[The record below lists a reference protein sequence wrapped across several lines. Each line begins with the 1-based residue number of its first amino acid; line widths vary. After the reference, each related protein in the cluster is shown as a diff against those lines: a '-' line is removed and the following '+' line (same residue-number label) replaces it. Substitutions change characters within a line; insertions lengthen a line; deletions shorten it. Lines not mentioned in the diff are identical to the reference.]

1 MNISVIN
8 LIFNGTKIMG
18 YRQLNSS
25 RFLHKSSTYFA
36 TQVPISRF
44 ELDKFLP
51 YDALIQRL
59 DIVRKRLNRPL
70 TLAEKILYSHLD
82 DPENAEIVRGS
93 SYLKLRPDRVAMQDA
108 TAQMAVLQFISSGL
122 DRVSVPTTIHCDHL
136 IEANEEANSDLK
148 RAKDVNAEVYDF
160 LSSVAAKYGIGFWH
174 PGSGIIHQII
184 LENYAFPGLLL
195 IGTDSHTPN
204 GGGLGGLCIGVGG
217 ADAVDVMADIPW
229 ELKCPKV
236 MGVKLQG
243 ELSGW
248 TSPKDVILKLAE
260 ILTVKGG
267 TGYIIEYF
275 GPGVDSISCT
285 GMGTICNMG
294 AEVGATTSVFPF
306 NNRMK
311 RYLEATGREGIATVA
326 EKCKHLFSSDAGAG
340 YDQLVEINLSELEPR
355 INGPFTPDL
364 GHTVHNLGQ
373 HARENGYPLEV
384 KAGLIGSCTNSSYED
399 MTRAANVAQQAV
411 EHNYKAKSI
420 FDVTPGS
427 EQIRATME
435 RDGLTE
441 TFRKIGATVLAN
453 ACGPCIGQWNRKD
466 VRKGEK
472 NTIVTSYNRN
482 FTGRNDAN
490 PATHAFVASPEI
502 VTAIALAGRLD
513 FDPTRDYLTANDGR
527 KFKLKVPV
535 GEELP
540 SKGFDR
546 GQETYQAPPADGSA
560 VKVVVQPNSKRL
572 QLLKAFDKWNGKDF
586 EDMLVLIKIKGKC
599 TTDHISAAGPW
610 LKFRGHLD
618 NISNNMFIGAINEEN
633 GEMNKVKNQLSGQ
646 WSSVPEAARFYKAK
660 GKKWIVFGEENYGEG
675 SSREHA
681 ALEPRHLGGR
691 AIVVKSFA
699 RIHET
704 NLKKQGMLAL
714 TFVNPADYDR
724 VLPTDSVSLVGL
736 KDFKPGKP
744 LKCILKHRD
753 GSTDEFLLD
762 HTYNDLQIEWFKA
775 VSAGSINLILN
786 EDFEV
791 LYTCL
796 VNKMSE
802 LSAMMIRGFR
812 SFGLE
817 EKGQTIKFQK
827 PLTLIVGSN
836 GSGKTTIIECLKYAT
851 IGILPPG
858 GRGTIFIHDPKIANL
873 PEVNAQVKLKFTD
886 TLGAT
891 AVVSKSMTCYQR
903 KNKMESRS
911 LDGTIQRKIN
921 GQTTSVSMRCM
932 DIEAEMVN
940 LLGVSK
946 PILDSVIFCHQEES
960 NWPLSEPK
968 LLKMKF
974 DEIFSAVK
982 CHFESSPENKVQILE
997 CKTELKHL
1005 EQNKTK
1011 ASEVKQALQSNE
1023 LKLKSINDDLNVLNS
1038 ELEKMK
1044 VYLENV
1050 TKVRQEI
1057 VELTTKLDNVK
1068 SQMQIH
1074 KATADSLRRGIGE
1087 LFKGSESELDY
1098 EIATFEMKIQ
1108 KEKES
1113 LSQLQLEI
1121 ENNDEQLIGRC
1132 KQRDEIISHENK
1144 LKLEIEYWNG
1154 KLTEFDSQISVMCS
1168 KANIPNNYGNNV
1180 ALQNIRKYCQS
1191 QADFLKTKEDEY
1203 SCRLNELKQEISD
1216 VEIKKKSE
1224 EKNMSVL
1231 KEQIENSKNEIKKIE
1246 EQLLQSKTAVDELD
1260 ALAEELKSV
1269 NEQIEVK
1276 NQFIS
1281 ASRMKDEIEELTRF
1295 SERKHTEINDLNNQL
1310 KKAKQHSAAEMQ
1322 LDMWK
1327 REKATK
1333 LKAVEELMEK
1343 HEKFLST
1350 HFKHT
1355 PNELLWL
1362 YVESKHV
1369 ELTKLNAE
1377 METLNSTVQNCT
1389 EQLNLNDEM
1398 IKEKTNDL
1406 ETYNKKIAAAC
1417 DGDPSSYN
1425 SVLLNVTE
1433 NIAKLQLEKGN
1444 IGGTGFLYKKYVKYL
1459 KKNPCCPV
1467 CHRDFPS
1474 SEIVDSVIDELN
1486 ETITNLP
1493 NREQSLISNLRSQ
1506 ETRRD
1511 TLVGLKPLFDIV
1523 QKLEL
1528 QTIPDLEK
1536 ERKLLIEKSE
1546 SASQQLRQC
1555 EARCKIADEEYRQA
1569 SAILVDVITLDSF
1582 LQYERSLCEKIAHQE
1597 EFLKASGMTML
1608 SESLQQKI
1616 QDVQNMLSENEAML
1630 QLKRKEQSKH
1640 RDVLQTLRDSAH
1652 HLTEKKQRV
1661 LNQMQQSASL
1671 RELESSRRAELSRLE
1686 TNFTNAEKQVEILGR
1701 QLNERTLELDSLR
1714 QNSAEILEPLKSGV
1728 ENLTD
1733 SLRQLDHSA
1742 DHLKQYNAGKFE
1754 SQLEQLKQKRMENEQ
1769 IIHSLE
1775 MSKADTVN
1783 KLQIMQK
1790 DVVRAEMR
1798 RRDLHDL
1805 KKLLGE
1811 EAAQCRLAAEA
1822 HHLQTE
1828 LDSKMVPSG
1837 ETDFD
1842 TVNEEYC
1849 KKLKISHELIGK
1861 KSELELTVDRLR
1873 GELESNMYKDADVKW
1888 RDKMI
1893 AHVTLEHAQNDLYHY
1908 ANALEQAIMQF
1919 HKIKMQ
1925 EVNAI
1930 LKDLWEAVYQGSDV
1944 DYIEIKSEEDLQD
1957 NFGKRRNYNYRV
1969 VMHVGKEVLDMR
1981 GRCSA
1986 GQKVLASIIIRIA
1999 LAEVFSTN
2007 CGFMTLDE
2015 PTTNLD
2021 SKNSANLARALVD
2034 LLRVRSLE
2042 KHFQLI
2048 LITHDDSFV
2057 EQITRFWPV
2066 EVFYRVKK
2074 NDAGCSKLYEETVD
2088 KLD

>member
-8 LIFNGTKIMG
+8 LFFNGTKIMG
-18 YRQLNSS
+18 FRQFNSA
-25 RFLHKSSTYFA
+25 RFLHKSSTHFA

-51 YDALIQRL
+51 YDDLIQRL

-122 DRVSVPTTIHCDHL
+122 NSVSVPTTIHCDHL

-148 RAKDVNAEVYDF
+148 RAKDVNAEVYEF

-204 GGGLGGLCIGVGG
+204 GGGLCGLCIGVGG

-243 ELSGW
+243 QLSGW

-306 NNRMK
+306 TNRMK
-311 RYLEATGREGIATVA
+311 RYLEATGREGIATAA
-326 EKCKHLFSSDAGAG
+326 EKCKHLFTSDAGAG

-364 GHTVHNLGQ
+364 GHTIHNLGQ

-572 QLLKAFDKWNGKDF
+572 QLLKAFDKWDGKDF
-586 EDMLVLIKIKGKC
+586 EDMFVLIKIKGKC

-633 GEMNKVKNQLSGQ
+633 GEMNKVKNQLSGE

-714 TFVNPADYDR
+714 TFVNPADYHK

-744 LKCILKHRD
+744 LKCILKHHD

-775 VSAGSINLILN
+775 
-786 EDFEV
+786 
-791 LYTCL
+791 

-827 PLTLIVGSN
+827 PLTLIVGTN

-851 IGILPPG
+851 IGSLPPG

-946 PILDSVIFCHQEES
+946 PILESVIFCHQEES

-974 DEIFSAVK
+974 DEIFNAVK
-982 CHFESSPENKVQILE
+982 YTKCVDEIRRINKGHKVQILE

-1023 LKLKSINDDLNVLNS
+1023 LKLKSINDDLNILNG

-1050 TKVRQEI
+1050 IKVRQEI

-1074 KATADSLRRGIGE
+1074 RATADSLRRGIGE

-1121 ENNDEQLIGRC
+1121 EKNDEQLIGRC
-1132 KQRDEIISHENK
+1132 KQRDEIVSHENK

-1154 KLTEFDSQISVMCS
+1154 KLTEFDSQISIMCS
-1168 KANIPNNYGNNV
+1168 KANIANNYGNNV
-1180 ALQNIRKYCQS
+1180 ALQDIRKYCQS

-1224 EKNMSVL
+1224 ERNMSVL
-1231 KEQIENSKNEIKKIE
+1231 KEQIENCKSEIKKIE

-1260 ALAEELKSV
+1260 ALAEELKLV
-1269 NEQIEVK
+1269 NEQIEMK

-1281 ASRMKDEIEELTRF
+1281 ASRMKDEIEELARF
-1295 SERKHTEINDLNNQL
+1295 SECKHSEINDLNNQL

-1343 HEKFLST
+1343 HEKFLNM

-1355 PNELLWL
+1355 PNELLCS
-1362 YVESKHV
+1362 EMRNKHV

-1425 SVLLNVTE
+1425 SVLLSVTE
-1433 NIAKLQLEKGN
+1433 NIEKLQLEKGN

-1474 SEIVDSVIDELN
+1474 PEIVDSVIDELN

-1536 ERKLLIEKSE
+1536 ERQLLIEKRE

-1555 EARCKIADEEYRQA
+1555 EVRCKIADEEHRQA
-1569 SAILVDVITLDSF
+1569 TAILVDIITVDSF
-1582 LQYERSLCEKIAHQE
+1582 LQYERSLCEKIAQQE
-1597 EFLKASGMTML
+1597 ELLNASGMMMS
-1608 SESLQQKI
+1608 SEDLQQKI
-1616 QDVQNMLSENEAML
+1616 EHARNMLSENEAML

-1640 RDVLQTLRDSAH
+1640 RDILQNLRDCAH
-1652 HLTEKKQRV
+1652 NLTEKKQRA

-1686 TNFTNAEKQVEILGR
+1686 ANFIDAKEQVEILQQ
-1701 QLNERTLELDSLR
+1701 QLNERTLELDCLR
-1714 QNSAEILEPLKSGV
+1714 QNSVEILEPLKSGV
-1728 ENLTD
+1728 ADLAD

-1742 DHLKQYNAGKFE
+1742 DHLKQYNVEEFR
-1754 SQLEQLKQKRMENEQ
+1754 SQLEQLKRKRVENEQ

-1775 MSKADTVN
+1775 TSKMDKVN
-1783 KLQIMQK
+1783 KLQNIQK
-1790 DVVRAEMR
+1790 GVVCAEMR
-1798 RRDLHDL
+1798 KRDLHDF
-1805 KKLLGE
+1805 KKLLSE
-1811 EAAQCRLAAEA
+1811 EGAQCRLAAEA
-1822 HHLQTE
+1822 NHLQTE
-1828 LDSKMVPSG
+1828 LDSKMLPSG

-1849 KKLKISHELIGK
+1849 KKLKTSHELIGK
-1861 KSELELTVDRLR
+1861 KSELELTIDRLR
-1873 GELESNMYKDADVKW
+1873 GELDSNIYKDADVKW

-1919 HKIKMQ
+1919 HKTKMQ

-1930 LKDLWEAVYQGSDV
+1930 LKDLWETVYQGSDV

-2088 KLD
+2088 KLT

>member
-1 MNISVIN
+1 
-8 LIFNGTKIMG
+8 
-18 YRQLNSS
+18 
-25 RFLHKSSTYFA
+25 
-36 TQVPISRF
+36 
-44 ELDKFLP
+44 
-51 YDALIQRL
+51 
-59 DIVRKRLNRPL
+59 
-70 TLAEKILYSHLD
+70 
-82 DPENAEIVRGS
+82 
-93 SYLKLRPDRVAMQDA
+93 
-108 TAQMAVLQFISSGL
+108 
-122 DRVSVPTTIHCDHL
+122 
-136 IEANEEANSDLK
+136 
-148 RAKDVNAEVYDF
+148 
-160 LSSVAAKYGIGFWH
+160 
-174 PGSGIIHQII
+174 
-184 LENYAFPGLLL
+184 
-195 IGTDSHTPN
+195 
-204 GGGLGGLCIGVGG
+204 
-217 ADAVDVMADIPW
+217 
-229 ELKCPKV
+229 
-236 MGVKLQG
+236 
-243 ELSGW
+243 
-248 TSPKDVILKLAE
+248 
-260 ILTVKGG
+260 
-267 TGYIIEYF
+267 
-275 GPGVDSISCT
+275 
-285 GMGTICNMG
+285 
-294 AEVGATTSVFPF
+294 
-306 NNRMK
+306 
-311 RYLEATGREGIATVA
+311 
-326 EKCKHLFSSDAGAG
+326 
-340 YDQLVEINLSELEPR
+340 
-355 INGPFTPDL
+355 
-364 GHTVHNLGQ
+364 
-373 HARENGYPLEV
+373 
-384 KAGLIGSCTNSSYED
+384 
-399 MTRAANVAQQAV
+399 
-411 EHNYKAKSI
+411 
-420 FDVTPGS
+420 
-427 EQIRATME
+427 
-435 RDGLTE
+435 
-441 TFRKIGATVLAN
+441 
-453 ACGPCIGQWNRKD
+453 
-466 VRKGEK
+466 
-472 NTIVTSYNRN
+472 
-482 FTGRNDAN
+482 
-490 PATHAFVASPEI
+490 
-502 VTAIALAGRLD
+502 
-513 FDPTRDYLTANDGR
+513 
-527 KFKLKVPV
+527 
-535 GEELP
+535 
-540 SKGFDR
+540 
-546 GQETYQAPPADGSA
+546 
-560 VKVVVQPNSKRL
+560 
-572 QLLKAFDKWNGKDF
+572 
-586 EDMLVLIKIKGKC
+586 
-599 TTDHISAAGPW
+599 
-610 LKFRGHLD
+610 
-618 NISNNMFIGAINEEN
+618 
-633 GEMNKVKNQLSGQ
+633 
-646 WSSVPEAARFYKAK
+646 
-660 GKKWIVFGEENYGEG
+660 
-675 SSREHA
+675 
-681 ALEPRHLGGR
+681 
-691 AIVVKSFA
+691 
-699 RIHET
+699 
-704 NLKKQGMLAL
+704 
-714 TFVNPADYDR
+714 
-724 VLPTDSVSLVGL
+724 
-736 KDFKPGKP
+736 
-744 LKCILKHRD
+744 
-753 GSTDEFLLD
+753 
-762 HTYNDLQIEWFKA
+762 
-775 VSAGSINLILN
+775 
-786 EDFEV
+786 
-791 LYTCL
+791 
-796 VNKMSE
+796 MSE

-911 LDGTIQRKIN
+911 LDGTIQRNIN
-921 GQTTSVSMRCM
+921 GQ
-932 DIEAEMVN
+932 
-940 LLGVSK
+940 
-946 PILDSVIFCHQEES
+946 
-960 NWPLSEPK
+960 
-968 LLKMKF
+968 
-974 DEIFSAVK
+974 
-982 CHFESSPENKVQILE
+982 KVQILE

-1023 LKLKSINDDLNVLNS
+1023 LKLKSINDDLNVLNG

-1121 ENNDEQLIGRC
+1121 ENNDEQLIGRYV
-1132 KQRDEIISHENK
+1132 K
-1144 LKLEIEYWNG
+1144 
-1154 KLTEFDSQISVMCS
+1154 
-1168 KANIPNNYGNNV
+1168 
-1180 ALQNIRKYCQS
+1180 IR
-1191 QADFLKTKEDEY
+1191 
-1203 SCRLNELKQEISD
+1203 
-1216 VEIKKKSE
+1216 KKSE
-1224 EKNMSVL
+1224 ERNMSVL

-1246 EQLLQSKTAVDELD
+1246 EQLLQSKTAVDELIF
-1260 ALAEELKSV
+1260 V
-1269 NEQIEVK
+1269 
-1276 NQFIS
+1276 
-1281 ASRMKDEIEELTRF
+1281 MKLF
-1295 SERKHTEINDLNNQL
+1295 INDLNNQL

-1355 PNELLWL
+1355 PNELLCSEMTK

-1433 NIAKLQLEKGN
+1433 NIEKLQLEKGN

-1493 NREQSLISNLRSQ
+1493 NKEQSLISNLRSQ

-1597 EFLKASGMTML
+1597 EFLKASGMTIS

-1661 LNQMQQSASL
+1661 LNRMQQSASL

-1728 ENLTD
+1728 KNLTD

-1798 RRDLHDL
+1798 KRDLHDL

-1893 AHVTLEHAQNDLYHY
+1893 AHVTLEYAQNDLYHY

-1944 DYIEIKSEEDLQD
+1944 DYIEIKSEEELQD

>member
-1 MNISVIN
+1 
-8 LIFNGTKIMG
+8 
-18 YRQLNSS
+18 
-25 RFLHKSSTYFA
+25 
-36 TQVPISRF
+36 
-44 ELDKFLP
+44 
-51 YDALIQRL
+51 
-59 DIVRKRLNRPL
+59 
-70 TLAEKILYSHLD
+70 
-82 DPENAEIVRGS
+82 
-93 SYLKLRPDRVAMQDA
+93 
-108 TAQMAVLQFISSGL
+108 
-122 DRVSVPTTIHCDHL
+122 
-136 IEANEEANSDLK
+136 
-148 RAKDVNAEVYDF
+148 
-160 LSSVAAKYGIGFWH
+160 
-174 PGSGIIHQII
+174 
-184 LENYAFPGLLL
+184 
-195 IGTDSHTPN
+195 
-204 GGGLGGLCIGVGG
+204 
-217 ADAVDVMADIPW
+217 
-229 ELKCPKV
+229 
-236 MGVKLQG
+236 
-243 ELSGW
+243 
-248 TSPKDVILKLAE
+248 
-260 ILTVKGG
+260 
-267 TGYIIEYF
+267 
-275 GPGVDSISCT
+275 
-285 GMGTICNMG
+285 
-294 AEVGATTSVFPF
+294 
-306 NNRMK
+306 
-311 RYLEATGREGIATVA
+311 
-326 EKCKHLFSSDAGAG
+326 
-340 YDQLVEINLSELEPR
+340 
-355 INGPFTPDL
+355 
-364 GHTVHNLGQ
+364 
-373 HARENGYPLEV
+373 
-384 KAGLIGSCTNSSYED
+384 
-399 MTRAANVAQQAV
+399 
-411 EHNYKAKSI
+411 
-420 FDVTPGS
+420 
-427 EQIRATME
+427 
-435 RDGLTE
+435 
-441 TFRKIGATVLAN
+441 
-453 ACGPCIGQWNRKD
+453 
-466 VRKGEK
+466 
-472 NTIVTSYNRN
+472 
-482 FTGRNDAN
+482 
-490 PATHAFVASPEI
+490 
-502 VTAIALAGRLD
+502 
-513 FDPTRDYLTANDGR
+513 
-527 KFKLKVPV
+527 
-535 GEELP
+535 
-540 SKGFDR
+540 
-546 GQETYQAPPADGSA
+546 
-560 VKVVVQPNSKRL
+560 
-572 QLLKAFDKWNGKDF
+572 
-586 EDMLVLIKIKGKC
+586 
-599 TTDHISAAGPW
+599 
-610 LKFRGHLD
+610 
-618 NISNNMFIGAINEEN
+618 
-633 GEMNKVKNQLSGQ
+633 
-646 WSSVPEAARFYKAK
+646 
-660 GKKWIVFGEENYGEG
+660 
-675 SSREHA
+675 
-681 ALEPRHLGGR
+681 
-691 AIVVKSFA
+691 
-699 RIHET
+699 
-704 NLKKQGMLAL
+704 
-714 TFVNPADYDR
+714 
-724 VLPTDSVSLVGL
+724 
-736 KDFKPGKP
+736 
-744 LKCILKHRD
+744 
-753 GSTDEFLLD
+753 
-762 HTYNDLQIEWFKA
+762 
-775 VSAGSINLILN
+775 
-786 EDFEV
+786 
-791 LYTCL
+791 
-796 VNKMSE
+796 
-802 LSAMMIRGFR
+802 MMIRGFR

-836 GSGKTTIIECLKYAT
+836 GSGKT
-851 IGILPPG
+851 
-858 GRGTIFIHDPKIANL
+858 
-873 PEVNAQVKLKFTD
+873 
-886 TLGAT
+886 
-891 AVVSKSMTCYQR
+891 

-921 GQTTSVSMRCM
+921 GQ
-932 DIEAEMVN
+932 
-940 LLGVSK
+940 
-946 PILDSVIFCHQEES
+946 
-960 NWPLSEPK
+960 
-968 LLKMKF
+968 
-974 DEIFSAVK
+974 
-982 CHFESSPENKVQILE
+982 
-997 CKTELKHL
+997 
-1005 EQNKTK
+1005 
-1011 ASEVKQALQSNE
+1011 VKQALQSNE
-1023 LKLKSINDDLNVLNS
+1023 LKLKSINDDLNVLNG

-1074 KATADSLRRGIGE
+1074 KSTADSLRRGIGE

-1121 ENNDEQLIGRC
+1121 ENNDEQLIDR
-1132 KQRDEIISHENK
+1132 
-1144 LKLEIEYWNG
+1144 Y
-1154 KLTEFDSQISVMCS
+1154 
-1168 KANIPNNYGNNV
+1168 
-1180 ALQNIRKYCQS
+1180 
-1191 QADFLKTKEDEY
+1191 
-1203 SCRLNELKQEISD
+1203 

-1224 EKNMSVL
+1224 ERNMGVL
-1231 KEQIENSKNEIKKIE
+1231 KEQIENCKSEIKKIE
-1246 EQLLQSKTAVDELD
+1246 EQLLQSKTAVDELIF
-1260 ALAEELKSV
+1260 V
-1269 NEQIEVK
+1269 
-1276 NQFIS
+1276 
-1281 ASRMKDEIEELTRF
+1281 MKLF
-1295 SERKHTEINDLNNQL
+1295 INDLNDQL
-1310 KKAKQHSAAEMQ
+1310 KKVKQHSAAEMQ

-1327 REKATK
+1327 REKAAK
-1333 LKAVEELMEK
+1333 LKAVEELMVK

-1355 PNELLWL
+1355 PNELLCSEMTK

-1377 METLNSTVQNCT
+1377 METLNSTAQNCT

-1406 ETYNKKIAAAC
+1406 ETYNKKIAA
-1417 DGDPSSYN
+1417 
-1425 SVLLNVTE
+1425 
-1433 NIAKLQLEKGN
+1433 
-1444 IGGTGFLYKKYVKYL
+1444 
-1459 KKNPCCPV
+1459 
-1467 CHRDFPS
+1467 
-1474 SEIVDSVIDELN
+1474 LN

-1493 NREQSLISNLRSQ
+1493 NREQSLISSLRSQ

-1597 EFLKASGMTML
+1597 EFLKASGMTMS
-1608 SESLQQKI
+1608 SENLQQKI
-1616 QDVQNMLSENEAML
+1616 EDVQNMLSENEAML

-1640 RDVLQTLRDSAH
+1640 RDMLQNLRDCAH

-1701 QLNERTLELDSLR
+1701 QLNERILELDSLR

-1837 ETDFD
+1837 DTDFD

-1861 KSELELTVDRLR
+1861 KSELELTIDRLR

>member
-1 MNISVIN
+1 MKISVIN
-8 LIFNGTKIMG
+8 LFFNGTKIMG
-18 YRQLNSS
+18 YRQLNSA

-681 ALEPRHLGGR
+681 ALEPRHLGGC

-836 GSGKTTIIECLKYAT
+836 GSGKT
-851 IGILPPG
+851 
-858 GRGTIFIHDPKIANL
+858 
-873 PEVNAQVKLKFTD
+873 
-886 TLGAT
+886 
-891 AVVSKSMTCYQR
+891 

-911 LDGTIQRKIN
+911 LDGTIQRNIN
-921 GQTTSVSMRCM
+921 GQ
-932 DIEAEMVN
+932 
-940 LLGVSK
+940 
-946 PILDSVIFCHQEES
+946 
-960 NWPLSEPK
+960 
-968 LLKMKF
+968 
-974 DEIFSAVK
+974 
-982 CHFESSPENKVQILE
+982 
-997 CKTELKHL
+997 
-1005 EQNKTK
+1005 
-1011 ASEVKQALQSNE
+1011 VKQALQSNE
-1023 LKLKSINDDLNVLNS
+1023 LKLKSINDDLNVLNG

-1121 ENNDEQLIGRC
+1121 ENNDEQLIGR
-1132 KQRDEIISHENK
+1132 
-1144 LKLEIEYWNG
+1144 Y
-1154 KLTEFDSQISVMCS
+1154 
-1168 KANIPNNYGNNV
+1168 
-1180 ALQNIRKYCQS
+1180 
-1191 QADFLKTKEDEY
+1191 
-1203 SCRLNELKQEISD
+1203 

-1224 EKNMSVL
+1224 ERNMSFL

-1246 EQLLQSKTAVDELD
+1246 EQLLQSKTAVDEL
-1260 ALAEELKSV
+1260 
-1269 NEQIEVK
+1269 I
-1276 NQFIS
+1276 F
-1281 ASRMKDEIEELTRF
+1281 
-1295 SERKHTEINDLNNQL
+1295 INDLNNQL

-1355 PNELLWL
+1355 PNELLCS
-1362 YVESKHV
+1362 EMTNKHV

-1406 ETYNKKIAAAC
+1406 ETYNKKIAA
-1417 DGDPSSYN
+1417 
-1425 SVLLNVTE
+1425 
-1433 NIAKLQLEKGN
+1433 
-1444 IGGTGFLYKKYVKYL
+1444 
-1459 KKNPCCPV
+1459 
-1467 CHRDFPS
+1467 
-1474 SEIVDSVIDELN
+1474 LN

-1493 NREQSLISNLRSQ
+1493 NKEQSLISNLRSQ

-1569 SAILVDVITLDSF
+1569 SATLVDVITLDSF

-1597 EFLKASGMTML
+1597 EFLKASGMTMS

-1661 LNQMQQSASL
+1661 LNRMQQSASL

-1728 ENLTD
+1728 KNLTD

-1798 RRDLHDL
+1798 KRDLHDL

-1893 AHVTLEHAQNDLYHY
+1893 AHVTLEYAQNDLYHY

-1944 DYIEIKSEEDLQD
+1944 DYIEIKSEEELQD

>member
-633 GEMNKVKNQLSGQ
+633 GEMNKVKNQMSGQ

-775 VSAGSINLILN
+775 VSAGSISARNFIDLILN

-836 GSGKTTIIECLKYAT
+836 GSGKT
-851 IGILPPG
+851 
-858 GRGTIFIHDPKIANL
+858 
-873 PEVNAQVKLKFTD
+873 
-886 TLGAT
+886 
-891 AVVSKSMTCYQR
+891 

-921 GQTTSVSMRCM
+921 GQ
-932 DIEAEMVN
+932 
-940 LLGVSK
+940 
-946 PILDSVIFCHQEES
+946 
-960 NWPLSEPK
+960 
-968 LLKMKF
+968 
-974 DEIFSAVK
+974 
-982 CHFESSPENKVQILE
+982 
-997 CKTELKHL
+997 
-1005 EQNKTK
+1005 
-1011 ASEVKQALQSNE
+1011 VKQALQSNE
-1023 LKLKSINDDLNVLNS
+1023 LKLKSINDDLNVLNG

-1113 LSQLQLEI
+1113 LSQ
-1121 ENNDEQLIGRC
+1121 
-1132 KQRDEIISHENK
+1132 
-1144 LKLEIEYWNG
+1144 
-1154 KLTEFDSQISVMCS
+1154 
-1168 KANIPNNYGNNV
+1168 
-1180 ALQNIRKYCQS
+1180 
-1191 QADFLKTKEDEY
+1191 DEY

-1246 EQLLQSKTAVDELD
+1246 EQLLQSKTAVDEL
-1260 ALAEELKSV
+1260 
-1269 NEQIEVK
+1269 I
-1276 NQFIS
+1276 F
-1281 ASRMKDEIEELTRF
+1281 
-1295 SERKHTEINDLNNQL
+1295 INDLNNQL

-1355 PNELLWL
+1355 PNELLCS
-1362 YVESKHV
+1362 EMTNKHV

-1406 ETYNKKIAAAC
+1406 ETYNKKIAA
-1417 DGDPSSYN
+1417 
-1425 SVLLNVTE
+1425 
-1433 NIAKLQLEKGN
+1433 
-1444 IGGTGFLYKKYVKYL
+1444 
-1459 KKNPCCPV
+1459 
-1467 CHRDFPS
+1467 
-1474 SEIVDSVIDELN
+1474 LN

-1493 NREQSLISNLRSQ
+1493 NREQSLISNLRIQ

-1597 EFLKASGMTML
+1597 EFLKASGMTMS
-1608 SESLQQKI
+1608 SETLQQKI

-1742 DHLKQYNAGKFE
+1742 DHLKLYNAGKFE

-1798 RRDLHDL
+1798 KRDLHDL

>member
-8 LIFNGTKIMG
+8 LFFNGTKIMG
-18 YRQLNSS
+18 FRQFNSA
-25 RFLHKSSTYFA
+25 RFLHKSSTHFA

-51 YDALIQRL
+51 YDDLIQRL

-122 DRVSVPTTIHCDHL
+122 NSVSVPTTIHCDHL

-148 RAKDVNAEVYDF
+148 RAKDVNAEVYEF

-204 GGGLGGLCIGVGG
+204 GGGLCGLCIGVGG

-243 ELSGW
+243 QLSGW

-306 NNRMK
+306 TNRMK
-311 RYLEATGREGIATVA
+311 RYLEATGREGIATAA
-326 EKCKHLFSSDAGAG
+326 EKCKHLFTSDAGAG

-364 GHTVHNLGQ
+364 GHTIHNLGQ

-572 QLLKAFDKWNGKDF
+572 QLLKAFDKWDGKDF
-586 EDMLVLIKIKGKC
+586 EDMFVLIKIKGKC

-633 GEMNKVKNQLSGQ
+633 GEMNKVKNQLSGE

-714 TFVNPADYDR
+714 TFVNPADYHK

-744 LKCILKHRD
+744 LKCILKHHD

-775 VSAGSINLILN
+775 VSTGSNNATYLI
-786 EDFEV
+786 
-791 LYTCL
+791 

-827 PLTLIVGSN
+827 PLTLIVGTN
-836 GSGKTTIIECLKYAT
+836 GSGKT
-851 IGILPPG
+851 
-858 GRGTIFIHDPKIANL
+858 
-873 PEVNAQVKLKFTD
+873 
-886 TLGAT
+886 
-891 AVVSKSMTCYQR
+891 

-921 GQTTSVSMRCM
+921 GQ
-932 DIEAEMVN
+932 
-940 LLGVSK
+940 
-946 PILDSVIFCHQEES
+946 
-960 NWPLSEPK
+960 
-968 LLKMKF
+968 
-974 DEIFSAVK
+974 
-982 CHFESSPENKVQILE
+982 
-997 CKTELKHL
+997 
-1005 EQNKTK
+1005 
-1011 ASEVKQALQSNE
+1011 VKQALQSNE
-1023 LKLKSINDDLNVLNS
+1023 LKLKSINDDLNILNG

-1050 TKVRQEI
+1050 IKVRQEI

-1074 KATADSLRRGIGE
+1074 RATADSLRRGIGE

-1113 LSQLQLEI
+1113 LSQ
-1121 ENNDEQLIGRC
+1121 
-1132 KQRDEIISHENK
+1132 
-1144 LKLEIEYWNG
+1144 
-1154 KLTEFDSQISVMCS
+1154 
-1168 KANIPNNYGNNV
+1168 
-1180 ALQNIRKYCQS
+1180 
-1191 QADFLKTKEDEY
+1191 
-1203 SCRLNELKQEISD
+1203 
-1216 VEIKKKSE
+1216 KKSE
-1224 EKNMSVL
+1224 ERNMSVL
-1231 KEQIENSKNEIKKIE
+1231 KEQIENCKSEIKKIE
-1246 EQLLQSKTAVDELD
+1246 EQLLQSKTAVDEYLF
-1260 ALAEELKSV
+1260 L
-1269 NEQIEVK
+1269 
-1276 NQFIS
+1276 
-1281 ASRMKDEIEELTRF
+1281 MKIF
-1295 SERKHTEINDLNNQL
+1295 INDLNNQL

-1322 LDMWK
+1322 LDISEMRK
-1327 REKATK
+1327 
-1333 LKAVEELMEK
+1333 
-1343 HEKFLST
+1343 
-1350 HFKHT
+1350 
-1355 PNELLWL
+1355 

-1406 ETYNKKIAAAC
+1406 ETYNKKIAA
-1417 DGDPSSYN
+1417 
-1425 SVLLNVTE
+1425 
-1433 NIAKLQLEKGN
+1433 
-1444 IGGTGFLYKKYVKYL
+1444 
-1459 KKNPCCPV
+1459 
-1467 CHRDFPS
+1467 
-1474 SEIVDSVIDELN
+1474 LN

-1536 ERKLLIEKSE
+1536 ERQLLIEKRE

-1555 EARCKIADEEYRQA
+1555 EVRCKIADEEHRQA
-1569 SAILVDVITLDSF
+1569 TAILVDIIT
-1582 LQYERSLCEKIAHQE
+1582 
-1597 EFLKASGMTML
+1597 
-1608 SESLQQKI
+1608 
-1616 QDVQNMLSENEAML
+1616 NMLSENEAML

-1640 RDVLQTLRDSAH
+1640 RDILQNLRDCAH
-1652 HLTEKKQRV
+1652 NLTEKKQRA

-1686 TNFTNAEKQVEILGR
+1686 ANFIDAKEQVEILQQ
-1701 QLNERTLELDSLR
+1701 QLNERTLELDCLR
-1714 QNSAEILEPLKSGV
+1714 QNSVEILEPLKSGV
-1728 ENLTD
+1728 ADLAD

-1742 DHLKQYNAGKFE
+1742 DHLKQYNVEEFK
-1754 SQLEQLKQKRMENEQ
+1754 SQLEQLKRKRVENEQ

-1775 MSKADTVN
+1775 TSKMDKVS
-1783 KLQIMQK
+1783 KLQNIQK
-1790 DVVRAEMR
+1790 GVVCAEMR
-1798 RRDLHDL
+1798 KRDLHDF
-1805 KKLLGE
+1805 KKLLSE
-1811 EAAQCRLAAEA
+1811 EGAQCRLAAEA
-1822 HHLQTE
+1822 NHLQTE
-1828 LDSKMVPSG
+1828 LDSKMLPSG

-1849 KKLKISHELIGK
+1849 KKLKTSHELIGK
-1861 KSELELTVDRLR
+1861 KSELELTIDRLR
-1873 GELESNMYKDADVKW
+1873 GELDSNIYKDADVKW

-1919 HKIKMQ
+1919 HKTKMQ

-1930 LKDLWEAVYQGSDV
+1930 LKDLWETVYQGSDV

-2074 NDAGCSKLYEETVD
+2074 NDAGCSKLYEETRSHNEINSRNNG
-2088 KLD
+2088 L

>member
-8 LIFNGTKIMG
+8 LFFNGTKIMG
-18 YRQLNSS
+18 FRQFNSA
-25 RFLHKSSTYFA
+25 RFLHKSSTHFA

-122 DRVSVPTTIHCDHL
+122 NRVSVPTTIHCDHL

-148 RAKDVNAEVYDF
+148 RAKDVNAEVYEF

-204 GGGLGGLCIGVGG
+204 GGGLCGLCIGVGG

-326 EKCKHLFSSDAGAG
+326 EKCKHLFTSDAGAG

-364 GHTVHNLGQ
+364 GHTIHNLGQ

-513 FDPTRDYLTANDGR
+513 FDPTRDYLTANDGK

-572 QLLKAFDKWNGKDF
+572 QLLKAFDKWDGKDF
-586 EDMLVLIKIKGKC
+586 EDMFVLIKIKGKC

-633 GEMNKVKNQLSGQ
+633 GEMNKVKNQLSGE

-714 TFVNPADYDR
+714 TFVNPADYDK

-744 LKCILKHRD
+744 LKCILKHHD

-775 VSAGSINLILN
+775 
-786 EDFEV
+786 
-791 LYTCL
+791 

-851 IGILPPG
+851 IGSLPPG

-891 AVVSKSMTCYQR
+891 AVVSKSMTCFQR

-982 CHFESSPENKVQILE
+982 YTKCVDEIRRINKGHKVQILE

-1023 LKLKSINDDLNVLNS
+1023 LKLKSINDDLNILNG

-1074 KATADSLRRGIGE
+1074 KATADSLRKGIGE

-1121 ENNDEQLIGRC
+1121 EKSDEQLIGRC
-1132 KQRDEIISHENK
+1132 KQRDEIVSHENK

-1180 ALQNIRKYCQS
+1180 ALQDIRKYCKS

-1203 SCRLNELKQEISD
+1203 GCRLNELKQEISD

-1224 EKNMSVL
+1224 ERNMSVL
-1231 KEQIENSKNEIKKIE
+1231 KEQIENCKSEIKKIE

-1281 ASRMKDEIEELTRF
+1281 VSRMKDEIEELTRF
-1295 SERKHTEINDLNNQL
+1295 SERKHSEINDLNDQL

-1333 LKAVEELMEK
+1333 LKAIEELMEK
-1343 HEKFLST
+1343 HEKFLNT

-1355 PNELLWL
+1355 PNELLCS
-1362 YVESKHV
+1362 EMRNKHV

-1377 METLNSTVQNCT
+1377 METLNSAMQNCT
-1389 EQLNLNDEM
+1389 EQLNLNNEM

-1433 NIAKLQLEKGN
+1433 NIEKLQLEKGN

-1474 SEIVDSVIDELN
+1474 PEIVDSVIDELN

-1493 NREQSLISNLRSQ
+1493 NREQFLISNLRSQ

-1536 ERKLLIEKSE
+1536 ERQLLIEKGE

-1569 SAILVDVITLDSF
+1569 TAILVDVITVDSF
-1582 LQYERSLCEKIAHQE
+1582 LQYERSLCEKIAEQE
-1597 EFLKASGMTML
+1597 EFLKASGMTMS
-1608 SESLQQKI
+1608 SEDLQQKI
-1616 QDVQNMLSENEAML
+1616 EHVQNMLSENEAML

-1640 RDVLQTLRDSAH
+1640 RDMLQNLRDCAH

-1686 TNFTNAEKQVEILGR
+1686 ANFINAMEQVEILQQ
-1701 QLNERTLELDSLR
+1701 QLNEHTLELDCLR

-1728 ENLTD
+1728 ADLTD

-1742 DHLKQYNAGKFE
+1742 DHLKQYNVGEFE
-1754 SQLEQLKQKRMENEQ
+1754 SQLEQLKRKRIENEQ

-1775 MSKADTVN
+1775 TSKVDKVN
-1783 KLQIMQK
+1783 KLQNIQK
-1790 DVVRAEMR
+1790 GVVCAEMR
-1798 RRDLHDL
+1798 KRDLHDF
-1805 KKLLGE
+1805 KKLLSE

-1822 HHLQTE
+1822 NHLQTE
-1828 LDSKMVPSG
+1828 LDSKMLPSG
-1837 ETDFD
+1837 EMDFD
-1842 TVNEEYC
+1842 IVNEEYC
-1849 KKLKISHELIGK
+1849 KKLKSSHELIGK
-1861 KSELELTVDRLR
+1861 KSELELTIDRLR
-1873 GELESNMYKDADVKW
+1873 GELDSNIYKDADVKW

-1919 HKIKMQ
+1919 HKTKMQ

-1930 LKDLWEAVYQGSDV
+1930 LKDLWETVYQGSDV

-2074 NDAGCSKLYEETVD
+2074 NDSGCSKLYEETVD
-2088 KLD
+2088 KLT

>member
-836 GSGKTTIIECLKYAT
+836 GSGKT
-851 IGILPPG
+851 
-858 GRGTIFIHDPKIANL
+858 
-873 PEVNAQVKLKFTD
+873 
-886 TLGAT
+886 
-891 AVVSKSMTCYQR
+891 

-921 GQTTSVSMRCM
+921 GQ
-932 DIEAEMVN
+932 
-940 LLGVSK
+940 
-946 PILDSVIFCHQEES
+946 
-960 NWPLSEPK
+960 
-968 LLKMKF
+968 
-974 DEIFSAVK
+974 
-982 CHFESSPENKVQILE
+982 
-997 CKTELKHL
+997 
-1005 EQNKTK
+1005 
-1011 ASEVKQALQSNE
+1011 VKQALQSNE

-1121 ENNDEQLIGRC
+1121 ENNDEQLIGR
-1132 KQRDEIISHENK
+1132 
-1144 LKLEIEYWNG
+1144 Y
-1154 KLTEFDSQISVMCS
+1154 
-1168 KANIPNNYGNNV
+1168 
-1180 ALQNIRKYCQS
+1180 
-1191 QADFLKTKEDEY
+1191 
-1203 SCRLNELKQEISD
+1203 

-1246 EQLLQSKTAVDELD
+1246 EQLLQSKTAVDEL
-1260 ALAEELKSV
+1260 
-1269 NEQIEVK
+1269 I
-1276 NQFIS
+1276 F
-1281 ASRMKDEIEELTRF
+1281 
-1295 SERKHTEINDLNNQL
+1295 INDLNNQL

-1355 PNELLWL
+1355 PNELLCS
-1362 YVESKHV
+1362 EMTNKHV

-1406 ETYNKKIAAAC
+1406 ETYNKKIAA
-1417 DGDPSSYN
+1417 
-1425 SVLLNVTE
+1425 
-1433 NIAKLQLEKGN
+1433 
-1444 IGGTGFLYKKYVKYL
+1444 
-1459 KKNPCCPV
+1459 
-1467 CHRDFPS
+1467 
-1474 SEIVDSVIDELN
+1474 LN

>member
-836 GSGKTTIIECLKYAT
+836 GSGKT
-851 IGILPPG
+851 
-858 GRGTIFIHDPKIANL
+858 
-873 PEVNAQVKLKFTD
+873 
-886 TLGAT
+886 
-891 AVVSKSMTCYQR
+891 

-921 GQTTSVSMRCM
+921 GQ
-932 DIEAEMVN
+932 
-940 LLGVSK
+940 
-946 PILDSVIFCHQEES
+946 
-960 NWPLSEPK
+960 
-968 LLKMKF
+968 
-974 DEIFSAVK
+974 
-982 CHFESSPENKVQILE
+982 
-997 CKTELKHL
+997 
-1005 EQNKTK
+1005 
-1011 ASEVKQALQSNE
+1011 VKQALQSNE
-1023 LKLKSINDDLNVLNS
+1023 LKLKSINDDLNVLNG

-1121 ENNDEQLIGRC
+1121 ENNDEQLIGR
-1132 KQRDEIISHENK
+1132 
-1144 LKLEIEYWNG
+1144 Y
-1154 KLTEFDSQISVMCS
+1154 
-1168 KANIPNNYGNNV
+1168 
-1180 ALQNIRKYCQS
+1180 
-1191 QADFLKTKEDEY
+1191 
-1203 SCRLNELKQEISD
+1203 

-1224 EKNMSVL
+1224 ERNMSVL
-1231 KEQIENSKNEIKKIE
+1231 KEQIENSRNEIKKIE
-1246 EQLLQSKTAVDELD
+1246 EQLLQSKTAVDEL
-1260 ALAEELKSV
+1260 
-1269 NEQIEVK
+1269 I
-1276 NQFIS
+1276 F
-1281 ASRMKDEIEELTRF
+1281 
-1295 SERKHTEINDLNNQL
+1295 INDLNNQL

-1355 PNELLWL
+1355 PNELLCS
-1362 YVESKHV
+1362 EMTNKHV

-1406 ETYNKKIAAAC
+1406 ETYNKKIAA
-1417 DGDPSSYN
+1417 
-1425 SVLLNVTE
+1425 
-1433 NIAKLQLEKGN
+1433 
-1444 IGGTGFLYKKYVKYL
+1444 
-1459 KKNPCCPV
+1459 
-1467 CHRDFPS
+1467 
-1474 SEIVDSVIDELN
+1474 LN

-1597 EFLKASGMTML
+1597 EFLKASGMTMS

-1798 RRDLHDL
+1798 KRDLHDL

-1828 LDSKMVPSG
+1828 LDSKIVPSG